1 MCYMRFAH
9 LADCHLGGWREPKM
23 RELNFRAFSKIIDE
37 IILRKADFV
46 VLSGDLFN
54 TSLPDID
61 IIKRT
66 VSELKRLRDAK
77 IMVYAIAGSHDF
89 SPSGKTMIDVLEK
102 AELLVNVARGDVEN
116 HVLKLE
122 FTVDKK
128 TGAKLTGIPGR
139 KGMLDKK
146 LYSKLDYNKLEH
158 EPGFKIFLFHTAI
171 SEYLPKNA
179 YMDSLGISFLPRGF
193 DYYAGGHVH
202 SRFSENV
209 KGYGRIVMPGPG
221 FPNNFKELEELRFGG
236 FWMVSASENINAEFV
251 PVRLM
256 DSLNIEI
263 DCTNKSPEEVSSD
276 IEKQLKQKLDD
287 KIILIRIKGTLSV
300 GRINDINFRHLYDL
314 GYSNGAY
321 YIMRNTSGVRIKE
334 LDRQEVQENDI
345 EKIEDE
351 IIQQNSSNM
360 NIFADEKDFVKKL
373 FNVLN
378 KEQVSGSETK
388 SAFEE
393 RVVSDFEHSTK
404 LFN

>member
-1 MCYMRFAH
+1 MRFAH

-23 RELNFRAFSKIIDE
+23 RELNFRAFSKIIDG
-37 IILRKADFV
+37 IISKKADFV

-102 AELLVNVARGDVEN
+102 AELLVNVAKGNVEN
-116 HVLKLE
+116 QILKLE

-139 KGMLDKK
+139 KGMLDKI
-146 LYSKLDYNKLEH
+146 LYSKLDYNKLEQ
-158 EPGFKIFLFHTAI
+158 EEGFKIFLFHTAI
-171 SEYLPKNA
+171 SEYLPENV
-179 YMDSLGISFLPRGF
+179 YMDSVRISFLPKGF

-202 SRFSENV
+202 SRFSERVDN
-209 KGYGRIVMPGPG
+209 YGMIVMPGPG
-221 FPNNFKELEELRFGG
+221 FPNNFRELEDLKFGG
-236 FWMVSASENINAEFV
+236 FWMVDALESVNVEFV
-251 PVRLM
+251 PIKLL

-263 DCTNKSPEEVSSD
+263 DCTDKSPEEVSSE

-287 KIILIRIKGTLSV
+287 KIVLIRIKGTLSV

-314 GYSNGAY
+314 GYANGAY
-321 YIMRNTSGVRIKE
+321 YIMRNTSGVKIKE
-334 LDRQEVQENDI
+334 LERKDVQENDI

-351 IIQQNSSNM
+351 IIQQNCSNM
-360 NIFADEKDFVKKL
+360 NLFKDERDFVKKL
-373 FNVLN
+373 FNVLD

-393 RVVSDFEHSTK
+393 RVISDFEHSTK